1 MSRNEQT
8 ATGTPALRVPRRL
21 AVMCVRQERFAPTER
36 SHYRRLE
43 RGNAQGLRT
52 SEQWMARRML
62 FRSSTKREKRVSR
75 EWFCRSQFNAAHGW
89 PRPRAWCHRR
99 LTTPAIASARSAQS
113 PRSRMRLAATRSPR
127 PLDNWKSVVLAALVA
142 LIAAAPLGAQP
153 RTDVITLANGDRVTG
168 DVERLDRGRV
178 EFKTDDI
185 GTIYFE
191 WDKVA
196 TVVSVHQFEIIT
208 TDGSRFLGSLG
219 ARPPNQLLVT
229 NALGEL
235 ALPMA
240 EVSAIRPIGNG
251 FWQRMDGSLD
261 LGFSY
266 TKSSGVA
273 QLNLNTTTIYRRPAF
288 EARLTGSATL
298 TREQDEENDD
308 RATLQTSFFRYRGQ
322 RWYIGAGGGVETNDS
337 LGLILRTQ
345 GGGTTG
351 IRWVNTNR
359 AQLWT
364 GAGLSVN
371 NEQGEDTD
379 PTQNIEA
386 VANMRA
392 SYYTYDRPRTNIDF
406 SFEYY
411 PSLNDFG
418 RQRIQLDAAF
428 KREVWKD
435 FFISLTV
442 FDSFDSRPPNPES
455 NTNDVGVV
463 LSFGWTY

>member
-1 MSRNEQT
+1 M
-8 ATGTPALRVPRRL
+8 
-21 AVMCVRQERFAPTER
+21 R
-36 SHYRRLE
+36 S
-43 RGNAQGLRT
+43 
-52 SEQWMARRML
+52 
-62 FRSSTKREKRVSR
+62 
-75 EWFCRSQFNAAHGW
+75 
-89 PRPRAWCHRR
+89 
-99 LTTPAIASARSAQS
+99 
-113 PRSRMRLAATRSPR
+113 AATRSPR
-127 PLDNWKSVVLAALVA
+127 PLGSWS
-142 LIAAAPLGAQP
+142 IAAAAVLITLVGAVPLGAQP

-178 EFKTDDI
+178 EFNTDDI
-185 GTIYFE
+185 GTIDFE

-196 TVVSVHQFEIIT
+196 TVVSAHQFEVIT
-208 TDGSRFLGSLG
+208 TDGSRFLGTLG

-235 ALPMA
+235 ALPMP

-251 FWQRMDGSLD
+251 FLQRLDGSLD
-261 LGFSY
+261 VGFSY

-273 QLNLNTTTIYRRPAF
+273 QLNLNTNTIYRRPAF

-298 TREQDEENDD
+298 TREKDEENDD
-308 RATLQTSFFRYRGQ
+308 RGTLQTSFFRYRGH

-345 GGGTTG
+345 AAGTAG
-351 IRWVNTNR
+351 VRWVNTNR

-371 NEQGEDTD
+371 NEQGEDTE

-386 VANMRA
+386 VATLRS
-392 SYYTYDRPRTNIDF
+392 SYYTYDRPKTNIDF

>member
-1 MSRNEQT
+1 MTT
-8 ATGTPALRVPRRL
+8 AASGSITPACRRRAAWAADSSPCRRVNS
-21 AVMCVRQERFAPTER
+21 A
-36 SHYRRLE
+36 
-43 RGNAQGLRT
+43 
-52 SEQWMARRML
+52 
-62 FRSSTKREKRVSR
+62 SR
-75 EWFCRSQFNAAHGW
+75 
-89 PRPRAWCHRR
+89 WCLRR
-99 LTTPAIASARSAQS
+99 LTTPATAFAPSARS
-113 PRSRMRLAATRSPR
+113 PRSRMRSAATRSPR
-127 PLDNWKSVVLAALVA
+127 PLDSWSIAAAAVLIT

-298 TREQDEENDD
+298 TREADQENDD
-308 RATLQTSFFRYRGQ
+308 RGTLQTSLFRYRGQ
-322 RWYIGAGGGVETNDS
+322 RW
-337 LGLILRTQ
+337 
-345 GGGTTG
+345 
-351 IRWVNTNR
+351 
-359 AQLWT
+359 
-364 GAGLSVN
+364 
-371 NEQGEDTD
+371 
-379 PTQNIEA
+379 
-386 VANMRA
+386 
-392 SYYTYDRPRTNIDF
+392 
-406 SFEYY
+406 
-411 PSLNDFG
+411 
-418 RQRIQLDAAF
+418 
-428 KREVWKD
+428 
-435 FFISLTV
+435 
-442 FDSFDSRPPNPES
+442 
-455 NTNDVGVV
+455 
-463 LSFGWTY
+463 

>member
-1 MSRNEQT
+1 M
-8 ATGTPALRVPRRL
+8 
-21 AVMCVRQERFAPTER
+21 R
-36 SHYRRLE
+36 S
-43 RGNAQGLRT
+43 
-52 SEQWMARRML
+52 
-62 FRSSTKREKRVSR
+62 
-75 EWFCRSQFNAAHGW
+75 
-89 PRPRAWCHRR
+89 
-99 LTTPAIASARSAQS
+99 
-113 PRSRMRLAATRSPR
+113 AATRSPR
-127 PLDNWKSVVLAALVA
+127 RLAKIAVPAALATLLAV
-142 LIAAAPLGAQP
+142 APLEAQP
-153 RTDVITLANGDRVTG
+153 RTDVITLSNGDRLTG

-185 GTIYFE
+185 GTIYLE
-191 WDKVA
+191 WDKVSSM
-196 TVVSVHQFEIIT
+196 VSSSQFEIIT
-208 TDGSRFLGSLG
+208 TDGRRFLGTLG
-219 ARPPNQLLVT
+219 AQLTRQLLVT

-235 ALPMA
+235 ALPMN
-240 EVSAIRPIGNG
+240 EVSAIRPIGG
-251 FWQRMDGSLD
+251 SFWQRLDGSLD

-273 QLNLNTTTIYRRPAF
+273 QLNLNTTTIFRRPAF

-308 RATLQTSFFRYRGQ
+308 RGMLQTSLFRYRGQ
-322 RWYIGAGGGVETNDS
+322 RWYIGAAGGVETNDS

-345 GGGTTG
+345 AGGTTG

-359 AQLWT
+359 AQLWA

-371 NEQGEDTD
+371 NEQGEDTE

-386 VANMRA
+386 VANLRA

-455 NTNDVGVV
+455 NTNDVGLV

>member
-1 MSRNEQT
+1 M
-8 ATGTPALRVPRRL
+8 
-21 AVMCVRQERFAPTER
+21 R
-36 SHYRRLE
+36 S
-43 RGNAQGLRT
+43 
-52 SEQWMARRML
+52 
-62 FRSSTKREKRVSR
+62 
-75 EWFCRSQFNAAHGW
+75 
-89 PRPRAWCHRR
+89 
-99 LTTPAIASARSAQS
+99 
-113 PRSRMRLAATRSPR
+113 AATRSPR
-127 PLDNWKSVVLAALVA
+127 PLDSWSIAAAAVLITLVG
-142 LIAAAPLGAQP
+142 AAPLGAQP

-191 WDKVA
+191 WDKVV

-208 TDGSRFLGSLG
+208 TDGSRFLGTLG
-219 ARPPNQLLVT
+219 AQPPNQLLVT
-229 NALGEL
+229 NALGQL
-235 ALPMA
+235 VLRMD

-251 FWQRMDGSLD
+251 FVQRLDGSLD

-298 TREQDEENDD
+298 TREKDEENDD
-308 RATLQTSFFRYRGQ
+308 RGTLQTSLFRYRWQ
-322 RWYIGAGGGVETNDS
+322 RWYIGVGGGVETNDS

-359 AQLWT
+359 AQVWT

-379 PTQNIEA
+379 PTQNIEG
-386 VANMRA
+386 VATLRS

>member
-1 MSRNEQT
+1 M
-8 ATGTPALRVPRRL
+8 
-21 AVMCVRQERFAPTER
+21 R
-36 SHYRRLE
+36 S
-43 RGNAQGLRT
+43 
-52 SEQWMARRML
+52 
-62 FRSSTKREKRVSR
+62 
-75 EWFCRSQFNAAHGW
+75 
-89 PRPRAWCHRR
+89 
-99 LTTPAIASARSAQS
+99 
-113 PRSRMRLAATRSPR
+113 AATRSPR
-127 PLDNWKSVVLAALVA
+127 RLAKIAVPAALATLLAV
-142 LIAAAPLGAQP
+142 APLEAQP
-153 RTDVITLANGDRVTG
+153 RTDVITLSNGDRLTG

-185 GTIYFE
+185 GTIYLE
-191 WDKVA
+191 WDKVSSM
-196 TVVSVHQFEIIT
+196 VSSSQFEIIT
-208 TDGSRFLGSLG
+208 TDGRRFLGTLG
-219 ARPPNQLLVT
+219 AQLTRQLLVT

-235 ALPMA
+235 ALPMN
-240 EVSAIRPIGNG
+240 EVSAIRPIGG
-251 FWQRMDGSLD
+251 SFWQRLDGSLD

-273 QLNLNTTTIYRRPAF
+273 QLNLNTTTIFRRPAF

-308 RATLQTSFFRYRGQ
+308 RGMLQTSLFRYRGQ
-322 RWYIGAGGGVETNDS
+322 RWYIGAAGGVETNDS

-345 GGGTTG
+345 AGGTTG

-359 AQLWT
+359 AQLWA

-371 NEQGEDTD
+371 NEQGEDTE

-386 VANMRA
+386 VANLRA

>member
-1 MSRNEQT
+1 M
-8 ATGTPALRVPRRL
+8 
-21 AVMCVRQERFAPTER
+21 R
-36 SHYRRLE
+36 S
-43 RGNAQGLRT
+43 
-52 SEQWMARRML
+52 
-62 FRSSTKREKRVSR
+62 
-75 EWFCRSQFNAAHGW
+75 
-89 PRPRAWCHRR
+89 
-99 LTTPAIASARSAQS
+99 
-113 PRSRMRLAATRSPR
+113 AATRSPR
-127 PLDNWKSVVLAALVA
+127 RLAKIAVPAALATLLAVAPLD
-142 LIAAAPLGAQP
+142 AQP
-153 RTDVITLANGDRVTG
+153 RTDVITLSNGDRLTG

-185 GTIYFE
+185 GTIYLE
-191 WDKVA
+191 WDKVSSM
-196 TVVSVHQFEIIT
+196 VSSSQFEIIT
-208 TDGSRFLGSLG
+208 TDGSRFLGTLG
-219 ARPPNQLLVT
+219 AQLTRQLLVT

-235 ALPMA
+235 ALPMN
-240 EVSAIRPIGNG
+240 EVSAIRPIGG
-251 FWQRMDGSLD
+251 SFWQRLDGSLD

-273 QLNLNTTTIYRRPAF
+273 QLNLNTTTIFRGPAF

-298 TREQDEENDD
+298 TREQNEENDD
-308 RATLQTSFFRYRGQ
+308 RGTLQTSLFRYRGQ
-322 RWYIGAGGGVETNDS
+322 RWYIGAAGGVETNDS

-345 GGGTTG
+345 AGGTTG

-359 AQLWT
+359 AQLWAGT
-364 GAGLSVN
+364 GLSVN
-371 NEQGEDTD
+371 NEQGEDTE

-386 VANMRA
+386 VANLRA

-455 NTNDVGVV
+455 NTNDVGLV

>member
-1 MSRNEQT
+1 M
-8 ATGTPALRVPRRL
+8 
-21 AVMCVRQERFAPTER
+21 R
-36 SHYRRLE
+36 S
-43 RGNAQGLRT
+43 
-52 SEQWMARRML
+52 
-62 FRSSTKREKRVSR
+62 
-75 EWFCRSQFNAAHGW
+75 
-89 PRPRAWCHRR
+89 
-99 LTTPAIASARSAQS
+99 
-113 PRSRMRLAATRSPR
+113 AATRSPR
-127 PLDNWKSVVLAALVA
+127 RLAKIAVPAALATLLAV
-142 LIAAAPLGAQP
+142 APLEAQP
-153 RTDVITLANGDRVTG
+153 RTDVITLSNGDRLTG

-185 GTIYFE
+185 GTIYLE
-191 WDKVA
+191 WDKVSSM
-196 TVVSVHQFEIIT
+196 VSSSQFEIIT
-208 TDGSRFLGSLG
+208 TDGRRFLGTLG
-219 ARPPNQLLVT
+219 AQLTRQLLVT

-235 ALPMA
+235 ALPMN
-240 EVSAIRPIGNG
+240 EVSAIRPIGG
-251 FWQRMDGSLD
+251 SFWQRLDGSLD

-273 QLNLNTTTIYRRPAF
+273 QLNLNTTTIFRRPAF

-308 RATLQTSFFRYRGQ
+308 RGMLQTSLFRYRGQ
-322 RWYIGAGGGVETNDS
+322 RWYIGAAGGVETNDS

-345 GGGTTG
+345 AGGTTG

-359 AQLWT
+359 AQLWA
-364 GAGLSVN
+364 GAGLSLN
-371 NEQGEDTD
+371 NEQGEDTE

-386 VANMRA
+386 VANLRA

-455 NTNDVGVV
+455 NTNDVGLV

>member
-1 MSRNEQT
+1 M
-8 ATGTPALRVPRRL
+8 P
-21 AVMCVRQERFAPTER
+21 C
-36 SHYRRLE
+36 
-43 RGNAQGLRT
+43 
-52 SEQWMARRML
+52 
-62 FRSSTKREKRVSR
+62 
-75 EWFCRSQFNAAHGW
+75 
-89 PRPRAWCHRR
+89 
-99 LTTPAIASARSAQS
+99 
-113 PRSRMRLAATRSPR
+113 AATRSPR
-127 PLDNWKSVVLAALVA
+127 RLAKIVVPAALA
-142 LIAAAPLGAQP
+142 TLFAAAPLDAQP
-153 RTDVITLANGDRVTG
+153 RTDVITLHNGDRVTG
-168 DVERLDRGRV
+168 EVERLDRGRV

-196 TVVSVHQFEIIT
+196 SVVSVSQFEIIT
-208 TDGSRFLGSLG
+208 TDGSRFLGTLG
-219 ARPPNQLLVT
+219 AQPPRQLVVT
-229 NALGEL
+229 NALGQL
-235 ALPMA
+235 TLLMD
-240 EVSAIRPIGNG
+240 EVSIIRPIGSV
-251 FWQRMDGSLD
+251 FWQRLDGSFD

-273 QLNLNTTTIYRRPAF
+273 QLNLNTTTIYRLPAF
-288 EARLTGSATL
+288 EARLTGSGTL
-298 TREQDEENDD
+298 TREVDEENDD
-308 RATLQTSFFRYRGQ
+308 RGTLQASFFRYRGQ
-322 RWYIGAGGGVETNDS
+322 RWYIGGGGGVETNDS

-345 GGGTTG
+345 GGATAG
-351 IRWVNTNR
+351 IRWVNSNH

-364 GAGLSVN
+364 GAGISVN

-386 VANMRA
+386 VANLRA

-428 KREVWKD
+428 RREVWKD
-435 FFISLTV
+435 FFVSVTV